1 MRQLGI
7 LGGMSWESTA
17 SYYRLLNQGV
27 RARLG
32 GLHSAPLLLHSV
44 DFAEIAELQR
54 RADWQTAAAL
64 LATAAQGLEQAGAT
78 ALLLATNTMHKVA
91 STIEASVDIPLLH
104 IGDAV
109 GQALQRQGI
118 KRAALLGTRFT
129 MQEDFYRQ
137 RLVERFGIE
146 VITPTPLQMTE
157 IDRVIFAELC
167 QGQFLP
173 QARDFYLNCLSLLQ
187 AQGAE
192 VAILGCTEIGLLLAD
207 AATSLPLLDSTE
219 LHVDL
224 GLAWMLGG
232 TGRWPIHS
240 DGLR

>member
-27 RARLG
+27 REQLG

-44 DFAEIAELQR
+44 DFAEVAELQQR
-54 RADWQTAAAL
+54 GDWQAAGEL
-64 LATAAQGLEQAGAT
+64 LARAAQGLQQAGAT

-91 STIEASVDIPLLH
+91 PALEAAIDIPLLH

-129 MQEDFYRQ
+129 MQEAFYRQ
-137 RLVERFGIE
+137 RLAERFAIE
-146 VITPTPLQMTE
+146 VITPEPARME
-157 IDRVIFAELC
+157 EVDRVIFAELC
-167 QGQFLP
+167 QGQFLAP
-173 QARDFYLNCLSLLQ
+173 ARDFYLDCLRTLQ
-187 AQGAE
+187 EQGAE
-192 VAILGCTEIGLLLAD
+192 TAILGCTEIGLLLEGVD
-207 AATSLPLLDSTE
+207 APLPLLDSTE
-219 LHVDL
+219 LHVAM
-224 GLAWMLGG
+224 GLEWLLGG
-232 TGRWPIHS
+232 
-240 DGLR
+240 

>member
-7 LGGMSWESTA
+7 LGGMSWESTV

-27 RARLG
+27 RERRG

-54 RADWQTAAAL
+54 RGDWQAAGHV
-64 LATAAQGLEQAGAT
+64 LAQAAEGLERAGAT

-91 STIEASVDIPLLH
+91 PAIEAAVRIPLLH

-109 GQALQRQGI
+109 GQALQRRGVH
-118 KRAALLGTRFT
+118 RAALLGTRFT

-137 RLVERFGIE
+137 CLAERFAIE
-146 VITPTPLQMTE
+146 VITPNAAQMAE

-173 QARDFYLNCLSLLQ
+173 QAREFYLDGLRTLQ
-187 AQGAE
+187 TQGAE
-192 VAILGCTEIGLLLAD
+192 VAILGCTEIGLLLDGLD
-207 AATSLPLLDSTE
+207 APWPLLDSTK
-219 LHVDL
+219 LHVDM
-224 GLAWMLGG
+224 GLEWMLGG
-232 TGRWPIHS
+232 
-240 DGLR
+240 L

>member
-27 RARLG
+27 REQLG

-54 RADWQTAAAL
+54 RGDWQAAGQV
-64 LATAAQGLEQAGAT
+64 LAQAAEGLERAGAT

-91 STIEASVDIPLLH
+91 PAIEAALQIPLLH

-109 GQALQRQGI
+109 GQALQRQGVR
-118 KRAALLGTRFT
+118 RAALLGTRFT

-137 RLVERFGIE
+137 RLAERFAIE
-146 VITPTPLQMTE
+146 VITPNAAQMAE
-157 IDRVIFAELC
+157 VDRVIFAELC

-173 QARDFYLNCLSLLQ
+173 PARAFYLDCLRALQ
-187 AQGAE
+187 EQGAE
-192 VAILGCTEIGLLLAD
+192 VSILGCTEIGLLLDGLD
-207 AATSLPLLDSTE
+207 APLPLLDSTE
-219 LHVDL
+219 LHVAM
-224 GLAWMLGG
+224 GLEWMLG
-232 TGRWPIHS
+232 S
-240 DGLR
+240 

>member
-27 RARLG
+27 REQLG

-44 DFAEIAELQR
+44 NFAEIAELQR
-54 RADWQTAAAL
+54 RADWQAAGEL
-64 LATAAQGLEQAGAT
+64 LARAAQGLQQAGAT

-91 STIEASVDIPLLH
+91 PAIEAAVDIPLLH

-109 GQALQRQGI
+109 GQALQRQGLR
-118 KRAALLGTRFT
+118 RAALLGTRFT

-137 RLVERFGIE
+137 RLAERFGIE
-146 VITPTPLQMTE
+146 VITPDTAQMAE

-167 QGQFLP
+167 QGQFLLP
-173 QARDFYLNCLSLLQ
+173 ARDFYLDCLRTLQ
-187 AQGAE
+187 EQGAE
-192 VAILGCTEIGLLLAD
+192 AAILGCTEIGLLLDGLNAP
-207 AATSLPLLDSTE
+207 LPLLDSTE
-219 LHVDL
+219 LHVAM
-224 GLAWMLGG
+224 GLEWMLGA
-232 TGRWPIHS
+232 
-240 DGLR
+240 

>member
-27 RARLG
+27 RERLG
-32 GLHSAPLLLHSV
+32 GLHSAPLLVHSL
-44 DFAEIAELQR
+44 DFAGI
-54 RADWQTAAAL
+54 AAL
-64 LATAAQGLEQAGAT
+64 QQLGDWEAAGRQLATAGQGLERAGAT

-91 STIEASVDIPLLH
+91 PAIEAALDIPLLH

-129 MQEDFYRQ
+129 MQEAFYRE
-137 RLVERFGIE
+137 RLAERFGIQ
-146 VITPTPLQMTE
+146 VVVPKPAQMAE

-167 QGQFLP
+167 QGQFHDA
-173 QARDFYLNCLSLLQ
+173 ARAFYLDCLAQLHE
-187 AQGAE
+187 QGAE
-192 VAILGCTEIGLLLAD
+192 VAILGCTEIGLLLEGAC
-207 AATSLPLLDSTE
+207 AALPLLDSTE
-219 LHVDL
+219 LHVAMGLEWLL
-224 GLAWMLGG
+224 GPA
-232 TGRWPIHS
+232 TTNS
-240 DGLR
+240 

>member
-27 RARLG
+27 REQLG

-54 RADWQTAAAL
+54 RGDWQAAGQV
-64 LATAAQGLEQAGAT
+64 LAHAADGLERAGAT

-91 STIEASVDIPLLH
+91 PSIEAAVRIPLLH

-109 GQALQRQGI
+109 GQALQRRGVR
-118 KRAALLGTRFT
+118 RAALLGTRFT

-137 RLVERFGIE
+137 RLAERFAIE
-146 VITPTPLQMTE
+146 VITPNAAQMAE

-167 QGQFLP
+167 QGQFLAP
-173 QARDFYLNCLSLLQ
+173 AREFYLDCLRTLQ
-187 AQGAE
+187 EQGAE
-192 VAILGCTEIGLLLAD
+192 VAILGCTEIGLLLDGLD
-207 AATSLPLLDSTE
+207 APLPLLDSTE
-219 LHVDL
+219 LHVAMGLEWLL
-224 GLAWMLGG
+224 G
-232 TGRWPIHS
+232 S
-240 DGLR
+240 

>member
-27 RARLG
+27 REQLG

-44 DFAEIAELQR
+44 DFAKIAELQR
-54 RADWQTAAAL
+54 RGDWQAAGHV
-64 LATAAQGLEQAGAT
+64 LAQAAEGLERAGAT

-91 STIEASVDIPLLH
+91 PAIEAAVQIPLLH

-109 GQALQRQGI
+109 GQALQRRGVR
-118 KRAALLGTRFT
+118 RAALLGTRFT

-137 RLVERFGIE
+137 RLAERFAIE
-146 VITPTPLQMTE
+146 VVTPNAAQMAE

-167 QGQFLP
+167 QGQFLAP
-173 QARDFYLNCLSLLQ
+173 AREFYLDCLRTLQ
-187 AQGAE
+187 EQGAE
-192 VAILGCTEIGLLLAD
+192 VAILGCTEIGLLLDGLD
-207 AATSLPLLDSTE
+207 APLPLLDSTE
-219 LHVDL
+219 LHVVM
-224 GLAWMLGG
+224 GLEWMLG
-232 TGRWPIHS
+232 S
-240 DGLR
+240 